1 MNYFSICSGIEC
13 AGVAWHPLGFKSMGV
28 CEIEPFRSAVLKYH
42 YPEVKNYGDFTK
54 VKKEDLGGK
63 SPDVLVGGTP
73 CATFSIAGLRE
84 GIKSD
89 RGNLALEFI
98 LLIKRLNPTWVV
110 WENVPGVLSSNG
122 GKDFGTFL
130 GGLAECGY
138 GFAYRVLDTQY
149 IRTQRFPRAIPQ
161 MRRRVFVVGHIR
173 DWRRS
178 AEVLFDRE
186 VLSWNPPPSR
196 TKGKET
202 TEKSTF
208 RLTRSDQR
216 VQDDIAGTIAA
227 RDYKSATDL
236 VSIAGG
242 NTKSN
247 GSGIKDDGSM
257 YTLTA
262 SDQHSVM
269 PLNDL
274 TIVHGNFSRVNGDG
288 FKPDGSTYTLTA
300 SEIPSVVL
308 NPTKIAP
315 RQSKI
320 RRLTPLECER
330 LQGLPDNYTQVPY
343 RGKPKEECPT
353 SKRYEACGR
362 GMSINVMEHIGTR
375 IKEVDSKY
383 EK

>member
-1 MNYFSICSGIEC
+1 
-13 AGVAWHPLGFKSMGV
+13 
-28 CEIEPFRSAVLKYH
+28 
-42 YPEVKNYGDFTK
+42 
-54 VKKEDLGGK
+54 
-63 SPDVLVGGTP
+63 
-73 CATFSIAGLRE
+73 
-84 GIKSD
+84 
-89 RGNLALEFI
+89 
-98 LLIKRLNPTWVV
+98 
-110 WENVPGVLSSNG
+110 
-122 GKDFGTFL
+122 
-130 GGLAECGY
+130 
-138 GFAYRVLDTQY
+138 
-149 IRTQRFPRAIPQ
+149 

-186 VLSWNPPPSR
+186 VLSWNTPPRR
-196 TKGKET
+196 TKREEI
-202 TEKSTF
+202 TEKLTF

-227 RDYKSATDL
+227 RDYKSATDIVFEPNTYDGFARVKKDN
-236 VSIAGG
+236 VSPTLNAMTGG
-242 NTKSN
+242 NR
-247 GSGIKDDGSM
+247 
-257 YTLTA
+257 
-262 SDQHSVM
+262 Q
-269 PLNDL
+269 PC
-274 TIVHGNFSRVNGDG
+274 
-288 FKPDGSTYTLTA
+288 
-300 SEIPSVVL
+300 VV
-308 NPTKIAP
+308 

>member
-1 MNYFSICSGIEC
+1 MMNYFSICSGIEC

-28 CEIEPFRSAVLKYH
+28 CEIEPFRSAVLNYH

-54 VKKEDLGGK
+54 VKKEDIGGK

-130 GGLAECGY
+130 GGLAEFGY

-186 VLSWNPPPSR
+186 VLSWNPPPRR

-202 TEKSTF
+202 SEKPTF

-227 RDYKSATDL
+227 RDYKSATDIIFEPNTPDGFARVRKDD
-236 VSIAGG
+236 VSPTLNAMTGG
-242 NTKSN
+242 NRQPCV
-247 GSGIKDDGSM
+247 
-257 YTLTA
+257 A
-262 SDQHSVM
+262 
-269 PLNDL
+269 
-274 TIVHGNFSRVNGDG
+274 
-288 FKPDGSTYTLTA
+288 
-300 SEIPSVVL
+300 
-308 NPTKIAP
+308 